1 MRHAS
6 AAFLLAF
13 LFVAA
18 GCSSQRDGGGVGED
32 AGISGVSAERDYITL
47 TTSDGFILG
56 ATYFAPTAESGRG
69 LVLVHMLG
77 ADSSTWST
85 FAEIAQRRGYHVV
98 TFDLRGHGTSLT
110 QGAASRHWRGFT
122 DEDFRQ
128 ATLDIDA
135 AVKFLGEKGLAAQD
149 IAVIGASIGA
159 NLAAR
164 YASGHEVAAVA
175 LLSPGLAYRGV
186 TTDDT
191 ILSIQEPALIIAA
204 EGDTYSA
211 ESSRTLSGLAP
222 DGELLILGGDAH
234 GTDIFAEQ
242 PGLQHE
248 ILDWLDTQWQAK

>member
-1 MRHAS
+1 MRYA
-6 AAFLLAF
+6 LMPVLVAF

-32 AGISGVSAERDYITL
+32 AEISGVSAERDYITL
-47 TTSDGFILG
+47 TTSDGFILA

-77 ADSSTWST
+77 ADSSTWSS
-85 FAEIAQRRGYHVV
+85 FAEIAQRRGYHVI

-110 QGAASRHWRGFT
+110 QGVASRHWRGFT
-122 DEDFRQ
+122 DEDFMS

-135 AVKFLGEKGLAAQD
+135 AVAALEEKGLSSQD
-149 IAVIGASIGA
+149 VSVIGASIGA

-164 YASGHEVAAVA
+164 YAADHDVAAVA
-175 LLSPGLAYRGV
+175 LLSPGLAYHGV
-186 TTDDT
+186 TTDDA

-211 ESSRTLSGLAP
+211 ESSRTLSGLAA

-234 GTDIFAEQ
+234 GTTLLEEQ
-242 PGLQHE
+242 PGLGHR
-248 ILDWLDTQWQAK
+248 ILDWIDLQ

>member
-1 MRHAS
+1 MRHAL

-18 GCSSQRDGGGVGED
+18 GCSSRRDGGGVGED
-32 AGISGVSAERDYITL
+32 AGISGASAERDYITL

-77 ADSSTWST
+77 TDSSTWSA
-85 FAEIAQRRGYHVV
+85 FAETAQRRGYHVI

-110 QGAASRHWRGFT
+110 QGVASRHWRGFT
-122 DEDFRQ
+122 DKDFMS
-128 ATLDIDA
+128 ATLDIEA
-135 AVKFLGEKGLAAQD
+135 AVAALEEKGLSSQD
-149 IAVIGASIGA
+149 VSVIGASIGA

-164 YASGHEVAAVA
+164 YAADHGLASLV

-186 TTDDT
+186 ATDDA
-191 ILSIQEPALIIAA
+191 LPAVEEPVLVIAA

-211 ESSRTLSGLAP
+211 ESSRTLSGLAAE
-222 DGELLILGGDAH
+222 GELLILGGDAH
-234 GTDIFAEQ
+234 GTTLLTEQ
-242 PGLQHE
+242 PGLQHR
-248 ILDWLDTQWQAK
+248 ILDWIEQER